1 MARLSRDAMEAIVDG
16 FSDQE
21 ARVLRLIWEHEEEN
35 RSGGDSGDRMVA
47 LGEGLAGILAGF
59 GLPPIEL
66 LEELR
71 SRWRELAGGRWG
83 SQSVPIVVRHGE
95 LMVAAVDRRIVR
107 WLRHDRE
114 SLVERLEGHFGR
126 GFVTKVR
133 VVGPPWGE
141 SRQRNRRG
149 Y

>member
-1 MARLSRDAMEAIVDG
+1 MARLNRQDMETIVEAFNDE
-16 FSDQE
+16 E
-21 ARVLRLIWEHEEEN
+21 ARVLRLIWEHGHRPEDGSAE
-35 RSGGDSGDRMVA
+35 GMVA
-47 LGEGLAGILAGF
+47 LGEGLGGILARF

-107 WLRHDRE
+107 WLRLDSE
-114 SLVERLEGHFGR
+114 SLVERLEAHFGR
-126 GFVTKVR
+126 GFVTRIR
-133 VVGPPWGE
+133 VVGPPRGE
-141 SRQRNRRG
+141 SWQGNWQG
-149 Y
+149 